1 MQNSILKL
9 VSILSVA
16 MLLFGLLAGCG
27 NTNNANPTEGTFF
40 EEPTGGSNDDS
51 TQATTGGNVDND
63 SSITN
68 GKDNPSAPFC

>member
-1 MQNSILKL
+1 MQNSVLKL

-27 NTNNANPTEGTFF
+27 NTNDANSTEGTFF

-51 TQATTGGNVDND
+51 TQATTGGNVDNE
-63 SSITN
+63 SSIMD
-68 GKDNPSAPFC
+68 GKDNPSAPFG